1 MNLVRIWLKTE
12 RYQEALKGCDKVA
25 EYNPIDAEELREAVE
40 EAMSGKRLEAT
51 QLDEV
56 GVA

>member
-1 MNLVRIWLKTE
+1 M
-12 RYQEALKGCDKVA
+12 
-25 EYNPIDAEELREAVE
+25 DAEELREAVE